1 MEHTG
6 MNWKKNTIETAF
18 PGASKAMQTK
28 STSSAVNGHFA
39 VDTTFVLFFL
49 AVDFGQSAMYFGLDA
64 VVSGLALGMVM
75 VVPYFLP
82 SECEKPDF
90 AGWVLGRSLI
100 AMLGIALGGMFG
112 WTLGVL
118 LPETFRYLP
127 LTLLIVTAVVSCYLQ
142 FYAMIRFRLAR

>member
-1 MEHTG
+1 
-6 MNWKKNTIETAF
+6 MNWKKNTIDTAF
-18 PGASKAMQTK
+18 PGAMNAMRSK
-28 STSSAVNGHFA
+28 STSRPVSSRFA

-49 AVDFGQSAMYFGLDA
+49 AVDFGQSAMFFGLDA
-64 VVSGLALGMVM
+64 IISGIALGMVL

-90 AGWVLGRSLI
+90 GGWLLGRSLI
-100 AMLGIALGGMFG
+100 AMLAIALGGMFSL
-112 WTLGVL
+112 TLGVV
-118 LPETFRYLP
+118 LPESFRYLP

>member
-1 MEHTG
+1 
-6 MNWKKNTIETAF
+6 MNWKKNTIDTAF
-18 PGASKAMQTK
+18 TGAINAMQSK
-28 STSSAVNGHFA
+28 STSRPVNSRFA

-49 AVDFGQSAMYFGLDA
+49 AVDFGQSVMFLGLDI
-64 VVSGLALGMVM
+64 VVSAFALGMVLVM
-75 VVPYFLP
+75 PYFLP

-90 AGWVLGRSLI
+90 SGWLLGRSLI
-100 AMLGIALGGMFG
+100 AMLAIVLGGMFSL
-112 WTLGVL
+112 TLGVV